1 MQKRLLFYLKE
12 GVMEKFNDLIK
23 SKNPVLVD
31 FFADWCAPCKMMKPI
46 LEELK
51 KEVGDSARIVK
62 IDVVQNEEL
71 AVKYHIL
78 SVPTLMIFKNGEPI
92 WRQSGVM
99 QAEDLKEVIQKYQ

>member
-1 MQKRLLFYLKE
+1 
-12 GVMEKFNDLIK
+12 MEKFNDLIK
-23 SKNPVLVD
+23 SNNPVFVD

-51 KEVGDSARIVK
+51 KEIGDSARVVK

-71 AVKYHIL
+71 AIKYRIL

-99 QAEDLKEVIQKYQ
+99 QAEELKEVIQKYQ